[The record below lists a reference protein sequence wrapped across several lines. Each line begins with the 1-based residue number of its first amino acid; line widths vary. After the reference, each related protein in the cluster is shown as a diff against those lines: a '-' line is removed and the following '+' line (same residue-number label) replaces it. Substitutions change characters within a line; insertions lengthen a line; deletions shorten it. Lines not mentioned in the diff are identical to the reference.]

1 MKKDEDDIFLHEVE
15 VIVENSTDET
25 ARQLTDDI
33 FKVSHQLNALRQ
45 IARIQTATDYE
56 GSDLHKQV
64 DRLQTSLCNLNLQY
78 MRLHNMQ
85 LESASRFISPL
96 GNTPD

>member
-25 ARQLTDDI
+25 ARKLTDDI
-33 FKVSHQLNALRQ
+33 FKVSHRLNNLRP
-45 IARIQTATDYE
+45 IVRVRAATDYE
-56 GSDLHKQV
+56 GRYLHMEV
-64 DRLQTSLCNLNLQY
+64 DRLQTSLCDLNVQY
-78 MRLHNMQ
+78 MQLHNMQ